1 MSNHTLI
8 QISIDFINFDG
19 AQLMNIFNFWRIIEQ
34 KLDIVSTNW
43 IYFLYFFSF
52 FLTKN
57 IFISPK
63 VLTCYLRD
71 ILFLHFIFG
80 LVVNI
85 YNWLYLGC
93 TGGEVITDL
102 SLLIETGKMQ
112 EHLQLGED
120 EFKKIMKIN
129 FMAPWFLLNAVG
141 KRMREYKSGGS
152 IVLLTSIIGSPRG
165 LYPGAAAYGSCSAG
179 LQQLVRVSLLLYYIS
194 SLLHLQ
200 CIYYI
205 ILLLVGSSA

>member
-1 MSNHTLI
+1 M
-8 QISIDFINFDG
+8 
-19 AQLMNIFNFWRIIEQ
+19 
-34 KLDIVSTNW
+34 
-43 IYFLYFFSF
+43 
-52 FLTKN
+52 
-57 IFISPK
+57 
-63 VLTCYLRD
+63 
-71 ILFLHFIFG
+71 
-80 LVVNI
+80 
-85 YNWLYLGC
+85 GC

-129 FMAPWFLLNAVG
+129 FMVPWFLLNAVG
-141 KRMREYKSGGS
+141 KRMRDYKSGGS

-179 LQQLVRVSLLLYYIS
+179 LQQLVRVSLLLYNIS

-205 ILLLVGSSA
+205 ILLLGGSSA